1 MCFRPTILRHHGS
14 LSACFSGSSSPLTS
28 ALCPPHLFLHLLLLL
43 TTFPHR
49 LHICDPGLPLS
60 PSYIMAG
67 EKGPTKRTTMDIKRL
82 ASLIQRGT
90 GRLLVID
97 SRTFSEYNASHVQ
110 GAVNV
115 CCSKLVKRR
124 LQQDKVSVTELLQP
138 NGKLKVEVGRKQEVV
153 VYDQSSK
160 EAGHLS
166 KDGFVHILMGKL
178 EGTFHK
184 VSLLTGGFA
193 AFSSCFPGL
202 CEGKPATALP
212 MSLSQPCLPVANV
225 GPTRILPHLY
235 LGSQKDVLNK
245 DLMAQNG
252 ITYVLNASN
261 TCPKPDFISE
271 SHFMRIPVNDN
282 YCEKLLPWLD
292 KTNEFID
299 KAKVSNCRVIVHCLA
314 GISRSATIAI
324 AYIMKTMG
332 LSSDDAYRFV
342 KDRRPS
348 ISPNF
353 NFLGQLLEFEKG
365 LRLLQAFT
373 STSDDKISENNTK
386 QSSEVNT
393 GFEMNGHRTCD
404 SSMTEPQ
411 IPPEPKLPSPTSL
424 QKGFNGLHLSAE
436 RIMDTNRLKRSFSL
450 DIKSVYSPSS
460 PHCPSLAPTH
470 SEDVP
475 KLCKLDSPG
484 TVTSNGV
491 CSRSPVLDSPS
502 SSDSP
507 FPSPGSVGSIGAL
520 GLGGTEGTHLPGS
533 FSSRPRR
540 KPKHSS
546 SSSPVHTLSHQP
558 PKSLSLSLDH
568 KSPSLDEN
576 PKTTMLLSLPSLPT
590 MGSGAMWTK
599 HRETVQATTPVTPT
613 TEAPWHFGVEEGGNG
628 EMELGGGVEGR
639 GEKSSVRFGSSSAY
653 VAFGCSEGVRLR
665 DKPQRE
671 KPSSSQT
678 QRDHRDSALSST
690 VTMSNSSNNSGTVAE
705 MQFKRRSCQMEFE
718 EGISETRSREE
729 LGKIGKQSSFSGSME
744 IIEVS

>member
-1 MCFRPTILRHHGS
+1 
-14 LSACFSGSSSPLTS
+14 
-28 ALCPPHLFLHLLLLL
+28 
-43 TTFPHR
+43 
-49 LHICDPGLPLS
+49 
-60 PSYIMAG
+60 MAG
-67 EKGPTKRTTMDIKRL
+67 EKGPTKRSAMDIKRL

-138 NGKLKVEVGRKQEVV
+138 NGKVKVELGRKQEVV

-365 LRLLQAFT
+365 LRLLQALT
-373 STSDDKISENNTK
+373 STSDDKISENTK
-386 QSSEVNT
+386 QSSEMNGVKT
-393 GFEMNGHRTCD
+393 GFEMNGHLSNYD
-404 SSMTEPQ
+404 SSGGEPH

-424 QKGFNGLHLSAE
+424 QQGFNGLHLSAE

-450 DIKSVYSPSS
+450 DIKSVYSPNS
-460 PHCPSLAPTH
+460 PSLAPTH

-484 TVTSNGV
+484 TGTSNGV
-491 CSRSPVLDSPS
+491 CSQSPVLDSPS

-507 FPSPGSVGSIGAL
+507 FPSPGSGGSIGGL
-520 GLGGTEGTHLPGS
+520 GLGGTEGVHRSGS
-533 FSSRPRR
+533 SSSRPRR
-540 KPKHSS
+540 KPKHCS
-546 SSSPVHTLSHQP
+546 SSSPIHSQPHQP
-558 PKSLSLSLDH
+558 PQSLSLSLD

-576 PKTTMLLSLPSLPT
+576 LKGSLLLSLPSLPN

-599 HRETVQATTPVTPT
+599 HRDTVQATTPVTPVTPT
-613 TEAPWHFGVEEGGNG
+613 TDAPWHFGAEEGGKV
-628 EMELGGGVEGR
+628 EMELGGGGVGG
-639 GEKSSVRFGSSSAY
+639 GEESTVRFGSSSAY

-665 DKPQRE
+665 DKSQRE
-671 KPSSSQT
+671 KPSAPQT
-678 QRDHRDSALSST
+678 QRDHRDSMSSSSA
-690 VTMSNSSNNSGTVAE
+690 VTMSNSANNSGPASE
-705 MQFKRRSCQMEFE
+705 KQFKRRSCQMEFE

>member
-1 MCFRPTILRHHGS
+1 
-14 LSACFSGSSSPLTS
+14 
-28 ALCPPHLFLHLLLLL
+28 
-43 TTFPHR
+43 
-49 LHICDPGLPLS
+49 
-60 PSYIMAG
+60 MAG
-67 EKGPTKRTTMDIKRL
+67 EKGPTKRSAMDIKRL

-138 NGKLKVEVGRKQEVV
+138 NGKVELGRKQEVV
-153 VYDQSSK
+153 VYDHSSK

-212 MSLSQPCLPVANV
+212 MSLSQPCMPVANV

-271 SHFMRIPVNDN
+271 SNFMRIPVNDN

-365 LRLLQAFT
+365 LRLLQALS
-373 STSDDKISENNTK
+373 STSDDKISENNAK
-386 QSSEVNT
+386 QCSEVNG
-393 GFEMNGHRTCD
+393 GFEMNGHHSNYD
-404 SSMTEPQ
+404 SSVADLHL
-411 IPPEPKLPSPTSL
+411 PPEPKLPSPTSL
-424 QKGFNGLHLSAE
+424 QQGFHGLHLSAE

-450 DIKSVYSPSS
+450 DIKSVYSPNS
-460 PHCPSLAPTH
+460 PPCPSLAPTH

-484 TVTSNGV
+484 TGTSNGV
-491 CSRSPVLDSPS
+491 CSQSPVLDSPS
-502 SSDSP
+502 SADSP
-507 FPSPGSVGSIGAL
+507 FPSPGSGGSIGGL
-520 GLGGTEGTHLPGS
+520 GLRGSEGVHRSGS
-533 FSSRPRR
+533 SSSRPRR
-540 KPKHSS
+540 KPKHCSG
-546 SSSPVHTLSHQP
+546 SSPVHSQPHQP
-558 PKSLSLSLDH
+558 PQSLSLPLDH
-568 KSPSLDEN
+568 KSPSMDEN
-576 PKTTMLLSLPSLPT
+576 LKGSLLLSLPSQPT
-590 MGSGAMWTK
+590 VGSGAMWTK
-599 HRETVQATTPVTPT
+599 HRDTVQATTPVTPVT
-613 TEAPWHFGVEEGGNG
+613 PTKDAPWHFGAVEGGEG
-628 EMELGGGVEGR
+628 EMELGGGGDGG
-639 GEKSSVRFGSSSAY
+639 GEESSVRFGSSSAY

-665 DKPQRE
+665 DKSQRE
-671 KPSSSQT
+671 KSSAPQT
-678 QRDHRDSALSST
+678 QKDHRDTTSA
-690 VTMSNSSNNSGTVAE
+690 NNSGPASE
-705 MQFKRRSCQMEFE
+705 KQFKRRSCQMEFE

>member
-1 MCFRPTILRHHGS
+1 
-14 LSACFSGSSSPLTS
+14 
-28 ALCPPHLFLHLLLLL
+28 
-43 TTFPHR
+43 
-49 LHICDPGLPLS
+49 
-60 PSYIMAG
+60 MAG
-67 EKGPTKRTTMDIKRL
+67 EKDLNKRSVMDIKRL
-82 ASLIQRGT
+82 AGLIQRGA

-97 SRTFSEYNASHVQ
+97 SRTFSEYNAWHVQ

-138 NGKLKVEVGRKQEVV
+138 SARLKVELGRKQEVV

-166 KDGFVHILMGKL
+166 KDGFVQILLGKL
-178 EGTFHK
+178 EGTFHR

-202 CEGKPATALP
+202 CEGKPAGP
-212 MSLSQPCLPVANV
+212 PPVSLSQPCMPIPNV
-225 GPTRILPHLY
+225 GPTCILPHLY

-261 TCPKPDFISE
+261 TCPKPDFITE

-292 KTNEFID
+292 KTNQFID
-299 KAKVSNCRVIVHCLA
+299 KARVSNCRVIVHCLA

-365 LRLLQAFT
+365 LRLLQALTT
-373 STSDDKISENNTK
+373 SSDDKISEVK
-386 QSSEVNT
+386 GQQQSSEVNRVNCGPET
-393 GFEMNGHRTCD
+393 NGHYE
-404 SSMTEPQ
+404 SSAEPQ
-411 IPPEPKLPSPTSL
+411 TTPEPKTPSPTSL
-424 QKGFNGLHLSAE
+424 QQGFNGLHLSAE
-436 RIMDTNRLKRSFSL
+436 RILDTNRLKRSFSL

-460 PHCPSLAPTH
+460 PHMVPTH

-484 TVTSNGV
+484 AATSNGV
-491 CSRSPVLDSPS
+491 CPQFSPLPDSPGS
-502 SSDSP
+502 AESP
-507 FPSPGSVGSIGAL
+507 LPSPGCGGSIG
-520 GLGGTEGTHLPGS
+520 GLGVGGGEGASSRGS
-533 FSSRPRR
+533 SSRPRR
-540 KPKHSS
+540 KAKHGAGAGSS
-546 SSSPVHTLSHQP
+546 AGSSPVHTHPQ
-558 PKSLSLSLDH
+558 SLSLTLGRSLPVH
-568 KSPSLDEN
+568 KSPSLDDSA
-576 PKTTMLLSLPSLPT
+576 KGSLLLSLPSL
-590 MGSGAMWTK
+590 GSGAMWTK
-599 HRETVQATTPVTPT
+599 HRDTVQATTPVTPT
-613 TEAPWHFGVEEGGNG
+613 ADAPWHFGAVEGGEG
-628 EMELGGGVEGR
+628 GMEVGGGGGEG
-639 GEKSSVRFGSSSAY
+639 GEVGGGDSSVRFGSSSAY
-653 VAFGCSEGVRLR
+653 LAFGCSEGVRLR
-665 DKPQRE
+665 DKGPRAHRDATTTATAPCAPCG
-671 KPSSSQT
+671 PSS
-678 QRDHRDSALSST
+678 
-690 VTMSNSSNNSGTVAE
+690 E
-705 MQFKRRSCQMEFE
+705 KQFKRRSCQMEFE
-718 EGISETRSREE
+718 EGVSETGSREE
-729 LGKIGKQSSFSGSME
+729 LGKIGKQSSFSGSLE

>member
-1 MCFRPTILRHHGS
+1 
-14 LSACFSGSSSPLTS
+14 
-28 ALCPPHLFLHLLLLL
+28 
-43 TTFPHR
+43 
-49 LHICDPGLPLS
+49 
-60 PSYIMAG
+60 MAG
-67 EKGPTKRTTMDIKRL
+67 EKGPNKRSAMDIKRL

-124 LQQDKVSVTELLQP
+124 LQQDKVSVTELLQL
-138 NGKLKVEVGRKQEVV
+138 NGKVELGRKQEVV

-178 EGTFHK
+178 EGTFYK

-365 LRLLQAFT
+365 LRLLQAL
-373 STSDDKISENNTK
+373 TSDDKISENNTK
-386 QSSEVNT
+386 QSSEVNGVTT
-393 GFEMNGHRTCD
+393 GFEMNGHHSNFD
-404 SSMTEPQ
+404 SSVADPH
-411 IPPEPKLPSPTSL
+411 IAPEPKLPSPTSL
-424 QKGFNGLHLSAE
+424 QQGFNGLHLSAE

-450 DIKSVYSPSS
+450 DIKSVYSPNS
-460 PHCPSLAPTH
+460 PLCLGLAPTH

-484 TVTSNGV
+484 TGTSNGV
-491 CSRSPVLDSPS
+491 CSPVLDSPS

-507 FPSPGSVGSIGAL
+507 FPSPGSGGSIGGL
-520 GLGGTEGTHLPGS
+520 GLGGSEGVHRPGS
-533 FSSRPRR
+533 SSSRPRR
-540 KPKHSS
+540 KTKHSCG
-546 SSSPVHTLSHQP
+546 SSPVHSQPQQP
-558 PKSLSLSLDH
+558 PQSLSLSLDH

-576 PKTTMLLSLPSLPT
+576 LKGSLLLSLPSLPT
-590 MGSGAMWTK
+590 VGSGAMWTK
-599 HRETVQATTPVTPT
+599 HRDTVQATTPVTPVTPT
-613 TEAPWHFGVEEGGNG
+613 TDVPWHFGAEEGGKG
-628 EMELGGGVEGR
+628 EMELGGGGDGR
-639 GEKSSVRFGSSSAY
+639 GEESSVRFGSSSAY

-665 DKPQRE
+665 DKSQRE
-671 KPSSSQT
+671 KPSAPQT
-678 QRDHRDSALSST
+678 QRDHRDSTSSST
-690 VTMSNSSNNSGTVAE
+690 VTMSAGSTNSGPASE
-705 MQFKRRSCQMEFE
+705 KQFKRRSCQMEFE
-718 EGISETRSREE
+718 EGIAETRSREE

>member
-1 MCFRPTILRHHGS
+1 
-14 LSACFSGSSSPLTS
+14 
-28 ALCPPHLFLHLLLLL
+28 
-43 TTFPHR
+43 
-49 LHICDPGLPLS
+49 
-60 PSYIMAG
+60 MAG
-67 EKGPTKRTTMDIKRL
+67 EKGLHKRSTMDIKRL

-110 GAVNV
+110 GAINV

-138 NGKLKVEVGRKQEVV
+138 NGKVKVELGRKQEVV
-153 VYDQSSK
+153 VYDQCSK

-212 MSLSQPCLPVANV
+212 MSLSQPCLPVANI

-282 YCEKLLPWLD
+282 YCEKLLPWLE

-353 NFLGQLLEFEKG
+353 NFLGQLLEFEKD
-365 LRLLQAFT
+365 LRLLQALG
-373 STSDDKISENNTK
+373 SDDKLSDGNAK
-386 QSSEVNT
+386 QNSEVH
-393 GFEMNGHRTCD
+393 GVPSVLEMNSHHSNGD
-404 SSMTEPQ
+404 SSMVLPHL
-411 IPPEPKLPSPTSL
+411 PLEPKIPSPTSL
-424 QKGFNGLHLSAE
+424 QQGFNGLHLSAE

-460 PHCPSLAPTH
+460 PHCPNMAPTH

-484 TVTSNGV
+484 TGSSNGV
-491 CSRSPVLDSPS
+491 CSQSPISPCS
-502 SSDSP
+502 PDSP
-507 FPSPGSVGSIGAL
+507 FPSPGCGGSIG
-520 GLGGTEGTHLPGS
+520 GLCGSEGGHRS
-533 FSSRPRR
+533 ASSSSRPRR
-540 KPKHSS
+540 KAKHGSV
-546 SSSPVHTLSHQP
+546 SSPVHSHHHPHP
-558 PKSLSLSLDH
+558 PQTLSLSLDT
-568 KSPSLDEN
+568 KSPCLEENLKGSL
-576 PKTTMLLSLPSLPT
+576 LLSLPSLPT
-590 MGSGAMWTK
+590 VGSGAMWTK
-599 HRETVQATTPVTPT
+599 HRDTVQATTPVTPVTPT
-613 TEAPWHFGVEEGGNG
+613 TDAPWHFGAEEGGQG
-628 EMELGGGVEGR
+628 EMELGGA
-639 GEKSSVRFGSSSAY
+639 GEDGAADSAVRFGSSSAY

-665 DKPQRE
+665 DKPPKDKPE
-671 KPSSSQT
+671 KSNT
-678 QRDHRDSALSST
+678 NTST
-690 VTMSNSSNNSGTVAE
+690 SEKQYN
-705 MQFKRRSCQMEFE
+705 RRSCQMEFE
-718 EGISETRSREE
+718 ESISETRSREE
-729 LGKIGKQSSFSGSME
+729 LGKIGKQSSFSGSLE

>member
-1 MCFRPTILRHHGS
+1 MPLDVVIAPAEDCFWPDLQETDMRLKIRVRRMKEGRELR
-14 LSACFSGSSSPLTS
+14 
-28 ALCPPHLFLHLLLLL
+28 
-43 TTFPHR
+43 
-49 LHICDPGLPLS
+49 
-60 PSYIMAG
+60 
-67 EKGPTKRTTMDIKRL
+67 
-82 ASLIQRGT
+82 
-90 GRLLVID
+90 
-97 SRTFSEYNASHVQ
+97 
-110 GAVNV
+110 
-115 CCSKLVKRR
+115 
-124 LQQDKVSVTELLQP
+124 
-138 NGKLKVEVGRKQEVV
+138 
-153 VYDQSSK
+153 
-160 EAGHLS
+160 
-166 KDGFVHILMGKL
+166 
-178 EGTFHK
+178 
-184 VSLLTGGFA
+184 GGFA

-365 LRLLQAFT
+365 LRLLQAL
-373 STSDDKISENNTK
+373 TSDEKISENNTK
-386 QSSEVNT
+386 QSSEVNGLST
-393 GFEMNGHRTCD
+393 GFEMNGHHSSYD
-404 SSMTEPQ
+404 SSVAEPQ

-424 QKGFNGLHLSAE
+424 QQGFNGLHLSAE

-450 DIKSVYSPSS
+450 DIKSVYSPNS

-484 TVTSNGV
+484 TGTSNGV
-491 CSRSPVLDSPS
+491 CSQSPVLDSPS
-502 SSDSP
+502 SSESP
-507 FPSPGSVGSIGAL
+507 FPSPGSGGSIGGL
-520 GLGGTEGTHLPGS
+520 GLGGIEGVHRSG
-533 FSSRPRR
+533 
-540 KPKHSS
+540 SS
-546 SSSPVHTLSHQP
+546 SSRHRRKTKHGNSPVHCQPNQP
-558 PKSLSLSLDH
+558 PQSLSLSLDH

-576 PKTTMLLSLPSLPT
+576 LKGSLLLSLPSLPT
-590 MGSGAMWTK
+590 VGSGAMWTK
-599 HRETVQATTPVTPT
+599 HRDTVQATTPVTPVTPT
-613 TEAPWHFGVEEGGNG
+613 TDAPWHFGAEEGSEGG
-628 EMELGGGVEGR
+628 MELGGGGGGGDE
-639 GEKSSVRFGSSSAY
+639 SSVRFGSSSAD

-665 DKPQRE
+665 DKSQSKKASP
-671 KPSSSQT
+671 PQT
-678 QRDHRDSALSST
+678 QRDHRDPMSSST
-690 VTMSNSSNNSGTVAE
+690 LTTSTSANNSGPVSE
-705 MQFKRRSCQMEFE
+705 KQFKRRSCQMEFE

>member
-1 MCFRPTILRHHGS
+1 
-14 LSACFSGSSSPLTS
+14 
-28 ALCPPHLFLHLLLLL
+28 
-43 TTFPHR
+43 
-49 LHICDPGLPLS
+49 
-60 PSYIMAG
+60 MAG
-67 EKGPTKRTTMDIKRL
+67 EKGPTKRSAMDIKRL

-138 NGKLKVEVGRKQEVV
+138 NGKVKVELGRKQEVV

-160 EAGHLS
+160 EAAHLS

-178 EGTFHK
+178 EATFHK

-342 KDRRPS
+342 KDRRSS

-365 LRLLQAFT
+365 LRLLQALT
-373 STSDDKISENNTK
+373 STSDDKVPEK
-386 QSSEVNT
+386 QRKAKLRGGDERS
-393 GFEMNGHRTCD
+393 
-404 SSMTEPQ
+404 PQ
-411 IPPEPKLPSPTSL
+411 QLRLICGRCQHPPEPKLPSPTSL
-424 QKGFNGLHLSAE
+424 QQGFNGLNLS
-436 RIMDTNRLKRSFSL
+436 
-450 DIKSVYSPSS
+450 SVYSPNS
-460 PHCPSLAPTH
+460 PSPCPSQAPTH

-475 KLCKLDSPG
+475 KLCKLDSPRNR
-484 TVTSNGV
+484 TFNAV
-491 CSRSPVLDSPS
+491 CSQSPVLDSPS
-502 SSDSP
+502 S
-507 FPSPGSVGSIGAL
+507 L
-520 GLGGTEGTHLPGS
+520 THRS
-533 FSSRPRR
+533 PRR
-540 KPKHSS
+540 AAGAASEVWGSEEVKESPHWFLPHRDPGGKPKHCSG
-546 SSSPVHTLSHQP
+546 SSPSTSQP
-558 PKSLSLSLDH
+558 PQSLSLSLDR
-568 KSPSLDEN
+568 KSPSPDEKLRAPFSFHYPPCPPQGLAPCGPN
-576 PKTTMLLSLPSLPT
+576 TETLSRPQLPSLPPQMPPGT
-590 MGSGAMWTK
+590 LGQWRWARERWT
-599 HRETVQATTPVTPT
+599 
-613 TEAPWHFGVEEGGNG
+613 
-628 EMELGGGVEGR
+628 LGGGEESV
-639 GEKSSVRFGSSSAY
+639 GEVREQLGDL
-653 VAFGCSEGVRLR
+653 AFGGAAKV
-665 DKPQRE
+665 
-671 KPSSSQT
+671 
-678 QRDHRDSALSST
+678 A
-690 VTMSNSSNNSGTVAE
+690 VT
-705 MQFKRRSCQMEFE
+705 R
-718 EGISETRSREE
+718 
-729 LGKIGKQSSFSGSME
+729 
-744 IIEVS
+744 

>member
-1 MCFRPTILRHHGS
+1 MPLDVVIAPAEDCFWPDLQDTDMRLKIRVRRMKEGRELR
-14 LSACFSGSSSPLTS
+14 
-28 ALCPPHLFLHLLLLL
+28 
-43 TTFPHR
+43 
-49 LHICDPGLPLS
+49 
-60 PSYIMAG
+60 
-67 EKGPTKRTTMDIKRL
+67 
-82 ASLIQRGT
+82 
-90 GRLLVID
+90 
-97 SRTFSEYNASHVQ
+97 
-110 GAVNV
+110 
-115 CCSKLVKRR
+115 
-124 LQQDKVSVTELLQP
+124 
-138 NGKLKVEVGRKQEVV
+138 
-153 VYDQSSK
+153 
-160 EAGHLS
+160 
-166 KDGFVHILMGKL
+166 
-178 EGTFHK
+178 
-184 VSLLTGGFA
+184 GGFA

-245 DLMAQNG
+245 DLMVQNG

-365 LRLLQAFT
+365 LRLLKALA
-373 STSDDKISENNTK
+373 SDDKISDNNSK
-386 QSSEVNT
+386 QSSEVNGVTT
-393 GFEMNGHRTCD
+393 GCEMNGHHSNCD
-404 SSMTEPQ
+404 SSVAELHM
-411 IPPEPKLPSPTSL
+411 PPEPKLPSPTSL
-424 QKGFNGLHLSAE
+424 QQGFNGLHLSAE

-450 DIKSVYSPSS
+450 DIKSVYSPNSS
-460 PHCPSLAPTH
+460 HCPSLAPTH

-484 TVTSNGV
+484 TGTSNGV
-491 CSRSPVLDSPS
+491 YSQSPVLDSPS

-507 FPSPGSVGSIGAL
+507 FPSPGSGGSIG
-520 GLGGTEGTHLPGS
+520 GLVLCGSEGAHRSGTS
-533 FSSRPRR
+533 SSRSRR
-540 KPKHSS
+540 KHKHSCN
-546 SSSPVHTLSHQP
+546 SSPVHSQPNQP
-558 PKSLSLSLDH
+558 PQSLSLLLDH
-568 KSPSLDEN
+568 KSPSLVDN
-576 PKTTMLLSLPSLPT
+576 LKGSLLLPLPSLPT
-590 MGSGAMWTK
+590 VGSGAMWTK
-599 HRETVQATTPVTPT
+599 HRDTVQATTPVTPVTPT
-613 TEAPWHFGVEEGGNG
+613 TDAPWHFGAEEGGEG
-628 EMELGGGVEGR
+628 EMELGGGDGR
-639 GEKSSVRFGSSSAY
+639 GEESSVRFGSSSAY
-653 VAFGCSEGVRLR
+653 VAFGCSESVRLR
-665 DKPQRE
+665 DKSQRE
-671 KPSSSQT
+671 KPSAPQT
-678 QRDHRDSALSST
+678 QRDHRDSTSSSAAA
-690 VTMSNSSNNSGTVAE
+690 MSSGSNNSTPASE
-705 MQFKRRSCQMEFE
+705 KQFKRRSCQMEFE
-718 EGISETRSREE
+718 ESISESRSREE

>member
-1 MCFRPTILRHHGS
+1 MPLDVVIAPAEDCFWPDLQDTDMRLKIRVRRMKEGRELR
-14 LSACFSGSSSPLTS
+14 
-28 ALCPPHLFLHLLLLL
+28 
-43 TTFPHR
+43 
-49 LHICDPGLPLS
+49 
-60 PSYIMAG
+60 
-67 EKGPTKRTTMDIKRL
+67 
-82 ASLIQRGT
+82 
-90 GRLLVID
+90 
-97 SRTFSEYNASHVQ
+97 
-110 GAVNV
+110 
-115 CCSKLVKRR
+115 
-124 LQQDKVSVTELLQP
+124 
-138 NGKLKVEVGRKQEVV
+138 
-153 VYDQSSK
+153 
-160 EAGHLS
+160 
-166 KDGFVHILMGKL
+166 
-178 EGTFHK
+178 
-184 VSLLTGGFA
+184 GGFA

-225 GPTRILPHLY
+225 GPTCILPHLY

-271 SHFMRIPVNDN
+271 SNFMRIPVNDN

-365 LRLLQAFT
+365 LRILQALS
-373 STSDDKISENNTK
+373 STTDDKISENNAK
-386 QSSEVNT
+386 QSSEVNG
-393 GFEMNGHRTCD
+393 GFEMNGHHSNFD
-404 SSMTEPQ
+404 SSVAD
-411 IPPEPKLPSPTSL
+411 PPEPKLPSPTSL
-424 QKGFNGLHLSAE
+424 QQGFHGLHLSAE

-450 DIKSVYSPSS
+450 DIKSVYSPNS
-460 PHCPSLAPTH
+460 PPCPSLAPTH

-484 TVTSNGV
+484 TGNSNGV
-491 CSRSPVLDSPS
+491 CSQSPVLDSPNS
-502 SSDSP
+502 AGSP
-507 FPSPGSVGSIGAL
+507 FPSPGSGGSIG
-520 GLGGTEGTHLPGS
+520 GLGFRGTEGVHRS
-533 FSSRPRR
+533 ASSSSRPRR
-540 KPKHSS
+540 KHKHCSG
-546 SSSPVHTLSHQP
+546 SSPVRSQPHQP
-558 PKSLSLSLDH
+558 PQSLSLTLDH
-568 KSPSLDEN
+568 KSPDEN
-576 PKTTMLLSLPSLPT
+576 TKGSLLLSLPSVPT
-590 MGSGAMWTK
+590 VGSGAMWTK
-599 HRETVQATTPVTPT
+599 HRDTVQATTPVTPVT
-613 TEAPWHFGVEEGGNG
+613 PTKDAPWHFGAVEGGEG
-628 EMELGGGVEGR
+628 EMELGGGGGGVGGGGDGR
-639 GEKSSVRFGSSSAY
+639 GEESSVRFGSSSAY

-665 DKPQRE
+665 EKSQRE
-671 KPSSSQT
+671 KSPQTLKDSSS
-678 QRDHRDSALSST
+678 SVSL
-690 VTMSNSSNNSGTVAE
+690 SNSGPASE
-705 MQFKRRSCQMEFE
+705 KQFKRRSCQMEFE

>member
-1 MCFRPTILRHHGS
+1 
-14 LSACFSGSSSPLTS
+14 
-28 ALCPPHLFLHLLLLL
+28 
-43 TTFPHR
+43 
-49 LHICDPGLPLS
+49 
-60 PSYIMAG
+60 MAG
-67 EKGPTKRTTMDIKRL
+67 EKGPTKRSAMDIKRL

-138 NGKLKVEVGRKQEVV
+138 NSKVELGRKQEVV

-178 EGTFHK
+178 ESTFHK

-202 CEGKPATALP
+202 CEGKPATSLP
-212 MSLSQPCLPVANV
+212 MSLSQPCLTVSNV

-271 SHFMRIPVNDN
+271 SQFMRIPVNDN
-282 YCEKLLPWLD
+282 YCEKLLPWLE

-365 LRLLQAFT
+365 LRLLQALT
-373 STSDDKISENNTK
+373 STSDDEISENSTK
-386 QSSEVNT
+386 PSSEVNG
-393 GFEMNGHRTCD
+393 GFEMNGHHSNYD
-404 SSMTEPQ
+404 SSVADAH

-424 QKGFNGLHLSAE
+424 QQGFNGLNLSAE

-450 DIKSVYSPSS
+450 DIKSVYSPNS
-460 PHCPSLAPTH
+460 PSPCPSQGPTH

-484 TVTSNGV
+484 TGTSNGV
-491 CSRSPVLDSPS
+491 CSQSPVLDSPS
-502 SSDSP
+502 SGDSP
-507 FPSPGSVGSIGAL
+507 FPSPGCGGSIGGL
-520 GLGGTEGTHLPGS
+520 GLRGSEGVHRTGS
-533 FSSRPRR
+533 SSSRPRR
-540 KPKHSS
+540 KHKHCSA
-546 SSSPVHTLSHQP
+546 SSPVHSQQHQP
-558 PKSLSLSLDH
+558 PQSLSLSLDR
-568 KSPSLDEN
+568 KSPGLDEN
-576 PKTTMLLSLPSLPT
+576 LKGSLLLSLPSLPS
-590 MGSGAMWTK
+590 MESGAMWTK
-599 HRETVQATTPVTPT
+599 HRDTVQATTPVTPVT
-613 TEAPWHFGVEEGGNG
+613 PPTDAPWHFGAVEGGEG
-628 EMELGGGVEGR
+628 GMELGGR
-639 GEKSSVRFGSSSAY
+639 GDGGGEETSVRFGSSSAY
-653 VAFGCSEGVRLR
+653 VAFGCSEAVRLR
-665 DKPQRE
+665 DKSQRE
-671 KPSSSQT
+671 KSSAPLT
-678 QRDHRDSALSST
+678 QRDHRDSMSATVALSNSA
-690 VTMSNSSNNSGTVAE
+690 NSSGPASE
-705 MQFKRRSCQMEFE
+705 KQFKRRSCQMEFE

>member
-1 MCFRPTILRHHGS
+1 
-14 LSACFSGSSSPLTS
+14 
-28 ALCPPHLFLHLLLLL
+28 
-43 TTFPHR
+43 
-49 LHICDPGLPLS
+49 
-60 PSYIMAG
+60 MAG
-67 EKGPTKRTTMDIKRL
+67 EKGPNKRSAMDIKRL

-138 NGKLKVEVGRKQEVV
+138 NGKVKVELGRKQEVV

-225 GPTRILPHLY
+225 G
-235 LGSQKDVLNK
+235 KDVLNK

-252 ITYVLNASN
+252 ITY
-261 TCPKPDFISE
+261 PDFISE

-365 LRLLQAFT
+365 LRLLQAL
-373 STSDDKISENNTK
+373 TSDDKNSDNTK
-386 QSSEVNT
+386 QSSEVNGVST
-393 GFEMNGHRTCD
+393 GFEMNGHHSNYD
-404 SSMTEPQ
+404 SSVAEPH
-411 IPPEPKLPSPTSL
+411 IPPEPKLLSPTSL
-424 QKGFNGLHLSAE
+424 QQGFNGLHLSAE

-450 DIKSVYSPSS
+450 DIKSVYSPNS

-484 TVTSNGV
+484 TGTSNGV
-491 CSRSPVLDSPS
+491 CSPVLDSPS

-507 FPSPGSVGSIGAL
+507 FPSPGSGGSIGGL
-520 GLGGTEGTHLPGS
+520 GLGGSEGVHRSG
-533 FSSRPRR
+533 SSRPRR
-540 KPKHSS
+540 KTKHSCG
-546 SSSPVHTLSHQP
+546 SSPVHSQPNQP
-558 PKSLSLSLDH
+558 PQSLNLLLDR

-576 PKTTMLLSLPSLPT
+576 LKGSLLLSLPSVPT
-590 MGSGAMWTK
+590 VGSGAMWTK
-599 HRETVQATTPVTPT
+599 HRDTVQATTPVTPVTPT
-613 TEAPWHFGVEEGGNG
+613 TDAPWHFGAEEGGEG
-628 EMELGGGVEGR
+628 EMELGGGSGG
-639 GEKSSVRFGSSSAY
+639 GEESSVRFGSSSAY

-665 DKPQRE
+665 DKSQRE
-671 KPSSSQT
+671 KPSAPQT
-678 QRDHRDSALSST
+678 QRDHRDSTSSSA
-690 VTMSNSSNNSGTVAE
+690 VMSSSSNNSGPASE
-705 MQFKRRSCQMEFE
+705 KQFKRRSCQMEFE

>member
-1 MCFRPTILRHHGS
+1 
-14 LSACFSGSSSPLTS
+14 
-28 ALCPPHLFLHLLLLL
+28 
-43 TTFPHR
+43 
-49 LHICDPGLPLS
+49 
-60 PSYIMAG
+60 MAG
-67 EKGPTKRTTMDIKRL
+67 EKGPSKRSAMDIKRL

-138 NGKLKVEVGRKQEVV
+138 NGKVKVELGRKQEVV

-202 CEGKPATALP
+202 CEGKPANALP

-245 DLMAQNG
+245 DLMVQNG

-261 TCPKPDFISE
+261 TCPKPDFINE
-271 SHFMRIPVNDN
+271 SNFMRIPVNDN
-282 YCEKLLPWLD
+282 YCEKVLPWLD

-365 LRLLQAFT
+365 LQLLKAL
-373 STSDDKISENNTK
+373 TSDDKNSENNTK
-386 QSSEVNT
+386 QSSEVNGITT
-393 GFEMNGHRTCD
+393 GFEMNGHHTNCD
-404 SSMTEPQ
+404 SSVADSH

-424 QKGFNGLHLSAE
+424 QQGFNGMHLSAE

-450 DIKSVYSPSS
+450 DIKSVYSPNS

-484 TVTSNGV
+484 TGSSNGV
-491 CSRSPVLDSPS
+491 CSQSPVLDSPS
-502 SSDSP
+502 YSDSP
-507 FPSPGSVGSIGAL
+507 FPSPGSGGSIGGL
-520 GLGGTEGTHLPGS
+520 GLCGGEGIHRSST
-533 FSSRPRR
+533 SSRSRR
-540 KPKHSS
+540 KTKHSS
-546 SSSPVHTLSHQP
+546 SSSPIHSQPIQP
-558 PKSLSLSLDH
+558 PQSLSLLLDH

-576 PKTTMLLSLPSLPT
+576 LKGSLLLSLPSLPIV
-590 MGSGAMWTK
+590 GSGAMWTK
-599 HRETVQATTPVTPT
+599 HRDTVQATTPVTPVT
-613 TEAPWHFGVEEGGNG
+613 PTSDAPWHFGAEECVQR
-628 EMELGGGVEGR
+628 EMELGGGDGR
-639 GEKSSVRFGSSSAY
+639 GEESSVRFGSSSAY

-665 DKPQRE
+665 DKSQRE
-671 KPSSSQT
+671 KLSGPQT
-678 QRDHRDSALSST
+678 QRDHRDSMSSSA
-690 VTMSNSSNNSGTVAE
+690 VPMSTSSSSVPVSDK
-705 MQFKRRSCQMEFE
+705 QFKRRSCQMEFE

>member
-1 MCFRPTILRHHGS
+1 
-14 LSACFSGSSSPLTS
+14 
-28 ALCPPHLFLHLLLLL
+28 
-43 TTFPHR
+43 
-49 LHICDPGLPLS
+49 
-60 PSYIMAG
+60 MAG
-67 EKGPTKRTTMDIKRL
+67 EKGPTKRSTMDIKRL

-110 GAVNV
+110 GAINV

-138 NGKLKVEVGRKQEVV
+138 NGKIKVELGRKQEVV
-153 VYDQSSK
+153 LYDQSSK
-160 EAGHLS
+160 EAAHLS
-166 KDGFVHILMGKL
+166 KDGFVHILFGKL

-292 KTNEFID
+292 KTNDFID

-365 LRLLQAFT
+365 LRLLQALT
-373 STSDDKISENNTK
+373 SSADDKIMEGHSKQNSELNGVDTC
-386 QSSEVNT
+386 
-393 GFEMNGHRTCD
+393 FEMNGHHSNYD
-404 SSMTEPQ
+404 SSAVE
-411 IPPEPKLPSPTSL
+411 PPEPKVPSPISL
-424 QKGFNGLHLSAE
+424 QQGFNGLHLSAE

-450 DIKSVYSPSS
+450 DIKSVYSPNS
-460 PHCPSLAPTH
+460 PHSATVAPTH

-475 KLCKLDSPG
+475 KLCKLDSPETG
-484 TVTSNGV
+484 TSNGV
-491 CSRSPVLDSPS
+491 CSQSPILDSPC

-507 FPSPGSVGSIGAL
+507 FPSPGSAGSVG
-520 GLGGTEGTHLPGS
+520 GLGHGGSEGVHRPGS
-533 FSSRPRR
+533 SVSRPRR
-540 KPKHSS
+540 KAKHNSG
-546 SSSPVHTLSHQP
+546 SSPIHFQQLP
-558 PKSLSLSLDH
+558 PQSLNLSLD
-568 KSPSLDEN
+568 KDEN
-576 PKTTMLLSLPSLPT
+576 LKGSLLLALPSLPS
-590 MGSGAMWTK
+590 MGCGAMWTK
-599 HRETVQATTPVTPT
+599 HRDSVQATTPVTPVTPT
-613 TEAPWHFGVEEGGNG
+613 TDAPWPFGAEVGG
-628 EMELGGGVEGR
+628 EMELGGGGDGKGTE
-639 GEKSSVRFGSSSAY
+639 SSVRFGSSSAY
-653 VAFGCSEGVRLR
+653 VAFGCSESVRLR
-665 DKPQRE
+665 DKPPKEKPRE
-671 KPSSSQT
+671 KRDERANSSS
-678 QRDHRDSALSST
+678 SAS
-690 VTMSNSSNNSGTVAE
+690 E
-705 MQFKRRSCQMEFE
+705 KQFKRRSCQMEFE

-729 LGKIGKQSSFSGSME
+729 LGKIGKQSSFSGSLE

>member
-1 MCFRPTILRHHGS
+1 MPLDVVIAPAEDCFWPDLQDTDMRLKIRVRRMKEGRELR
-14 LSACFSGSSSPLTS
+14 
-28 ALCPPHLFLHLLLLL
+28 
-43 TTFPHR
+43 
-49 LHICDPGLPLS
+49 
-60 PSYIMAG
+60 
-67 EKGPTKRTTMDIKRL
+67 
-82 ASLIQRGT
+82 
-90 GRLLVID
+90 
-97 SRTFSEYNASHVQ
+97 
-110 GAVNV
+110 
-115 CCSKLVKRR
+115 
-124 LQQDKVSVTELLQP
+124 
-138 NGKLKVEVGRKQEVV
+138 
-153 VYDQSSK
+153 
-160 EAGHLS
+160 
-166 KDGFVHILMGKL
+166 
-178 EGTFHK
+178 
-184 VSLLTGGFA
+184 GGFA

-202 CEGKPATALP
+202 CEGKPAVALP
-212 MSLSQPCLPVANV
+212 MSLSQPCMPVANV

-365 LRLLQAFT
+365 LRLLQALT
-373 STSDDKISENNTK
+373 SSCDDKSSEGK
-386 QSSEVNT
+386 AQQQSSEVNGVGT
-393 GFEMNGHRTCD
+393 GLEVNGHHGT
-404 SSMTEPQ
+404 MTEPQ
-411 IPPEPKLPSPTSL
+411 ILPEPKLPSPTSL
-424 QKGFNGLHLSAE
+424 QQGFNGLHLSAE

-460 PHCPSLAPTH
+460 PHCPRLAPAH

-484 TVTSNGV
+484 TGSSNGV
-491 CSRSPVLDSPS
+491 CPQFSPVLDSPS
-502 SSDSP
+502 PSDSP
-507 FPSPGSVGSIGAL
+507 FPSPGSGGSIGGL
-520 GLGGTEGTHLPGS
+520 GLGGSEGVIRSGGS
-533 FSSRPRR
+533 SSSRPRR
-540 KPKHSS
+540 KAKHSS
-546 SSSPVHTLSHQP
+546 SSGPGCSANSSPVHTHPHQP
-558 PKSLSLSLDH
+558 PQSLSLSLGH
-568 KSPSLDEN
+568 KSPSMDEN
-576 PKTTMLLSLPSLPT
+576 LKGSLLLSLPSLPT
-590 MGSGAMWTK
+590 VGSGAMWTK
-599 HRETVQATTPVTPT
+599 HRDTVQATTPVTPVT
-613 TEAPWHFGVEEGGNG
+613 PTADAPWHFGAEEGGEG
-628 EMELGGGVEGR
+628 KMELGGGGGDGGR
-639 GEKSSVRFGSSSAY
+639 EESSVRFGSSSAY

-665 DKPQRE
+665 DKSQRE
-671 KPSSSQT
+671 KPSALQT
-678 QRDHRDSALSST
+678 QRDHRDSTTSSAVT
-690 VTMSNSSNNSGTVAE
+690 VSNNAVANGSGPASE
-705 MQFKRRSCQMEFE
+705 KQFKRRSCQMEFE

>member
-1 MCFRPTILRHHGS
+1 
-14 LSACFSGSSSPLTS
+14 
-28 ALCPPHLFLHLLLLL
+28 
-43 TTFPHR
+43 
-49 LHICDPGLPLS
+49 
-60 PSYIMAG
+60 MAG
-67 EKGPTKRTTMDIKRL
+67 EKGPTKRSAMDIKRL

-138 NGKLKVEVGRKQEVV
+138 NGKVKVELGRKQEVV

-178 EGTFHK
+178 ESTFHK

-365 LRLLQAFT
+365 LRLLQALT
-373 STSDDKISENNTK
+373 STSDEKISENNTK
-386 QSSEVNT
+386 QSSEVN
-393 GFEMNGHRTCD
+393 GVEMNGHRSNYD
-404 SSMTEPQ
+404 SSVAEPY
-411 IPPEPKLPSPTSL
+411 ITPEPKLPSPTSL
-424 QKGFNGLHLSAE
+424 QQGFNGLHLSAE

-450 DIKSVYSPSS
+450 DIKSVYSPNS
-460 PHCPSLAPTH
+460 PRCPSLAPTH

-484 TVTSNGV
+484 TGTSNGV
-491 CSRSPVLDSPS
+491 CSQSPVLDSPS

-507 FPSPGSVGSIGAL
+507 FPSPGSGGSIG
-520 GLGGTEGTHLPGS
+520 GLGEGVHRSGS
-533 FSSRPRR
+533 SSSRPRR
-540 KPKHSS
+540 KPKHCSG
-546 SSSPVHTLSHQP
+546 SSPVHSQPHQP
-558 PKSLSLSLDH
+558 PQSLSLSLDH

-576 PKTTMLLSLPSLPT
+576 LKGSLLLSLPSLPT

-599 HRETVQATTPVTPT
+599 HRDTVQATTPVTPVTPT
-613 TEAPWHFGVEEGGNG
+613 TDAPWYFGAEEGSKG
-628 EMELGGGVEGR
+628 EMELGRGGGR
-639 GEKSSVRFGSSSAY
+639 GEESSVRFGSSSAY

-665 DKPQRE
+665 DKSQRE
-671 KPSSSQT
+671 T
-678 QRDHRDSALSST
+678 QRDHRDSTSSST
-690 VTMSNSSNNSGTVAE
+690 VTMSNSVNNSGPASE
-705 MQFKRRSCQMEFE
+705 KQFKRRSCQMEFE

>member
-1 MCFRPTILRHHGS
+1 LKHECVWTCVKS
-14 LSACFSGSSSPLTS
+14 
-28 ALCPPHLFLHLLLLL
+28 
-43 TTFPHR
+43 
-49 LHICDPGLPLS
+49 
-60 PSYIMAG
+60 
-67 EKGPTKRTTMDIKRL
+67 RL

-110 GAVNV
+110 GAINV

-138 NGKLKVEVGRKQEVV
+138 NSKVKVELGRKQEVV

-353 NFLGQLLEFEKG
+353 NFLGQLLEFEKE
-365 LRLLQAFT
+365 LRLLQALT
-373 STSDDKISENNTK
+373 SNLDEKSAESSSK
-386 QSSEVNT
+386 QDSEVNGVST
-393 GFEMNGHRTCD
+393 CLEMNGHHSSYD
-404 SSMTEPQ
+404 SSVAEPQ
-411 IPPEPKLPSPTSL
+411 IPSEPKLPSPTTL
-424 QKGFNGLHLSAE
+424 QQGFNGLHLSAE

-450 DIKSVYSPSS
+450 DIKSVYSPNSS
-460 PHCPSLAPTH
+460 HCPTLAPSH
-470 SEDVP
+470 CEDVP

-484 TVTSNGV
+484 SGTSNGI
-491 CSRSPVLDSPS
+491 CSQSPVQDSPS

-507 FPSPGSVGSIGAL
+507 FPSPA
-520 GLGGTEGTHLPGS
+520 
-533 FSSRPRR
+533 RPRR
-540 KPKHSS
+540 KAKH
-546 SSSPVHTLSHQP
+546 SSPVHSQP
-558 PKSLSLSLDH
+558 PPPPQTLSLSLDSRTPCAEDNL
-568 KSPSLDEN
+568 KGSL
-576 PKTTMLLSLPSLPT
+576 LLSLPSLPNL
-590 MGSGAMWTK
+590 GSGAMWTK
-599 HRETVQATTPVTPT
+599 HRDTVQATTPVTPVTPT
-613 TEAPWHFGVEEGGNG
+613 TDAPWHFGAEST
-628 EMELGGGVEGR
+628 LR
-639 GEKSSVRFGSSSAY
+639 LGSSSAY
-653 VAFGCSEGVRLR
+653 VAFGCSEGARLR
-665 DKPQRE
+665 DKSQRD
-671 KPSSSQT
+671 KPPTGQS
-678 QRDHRDSALSST
+678 QRDHRDS
-690 VTMSNSSNNSGTVAE
+690 MSNGAANSGSDK
-705 MQFKRRSCQMEFE
+705 QFNRRSCQMEFE
-718 EGISETRSREE
+718 DGISETRSREE

>member
-1 MCFRPTILRHHGS
+1 
-14 LSACFSGSSSPLTS
+14 
-28 ALCPPHLFLHLLLLL
+28 
-43 TTFPHR
+43 
-49 LHICDPGLPLS
+49 
-60 PSYIMAG
+60 MAG
-67 EKGPTKRTTMDIKRL
+67 EKGPTKRSAMDIKRL

-138 NGKLKVEVGRKQEVV
+138 NGKVKVELGRKQEVV

-166 KDGFVHILMGKL
+166 KDGFVQILMGKL

-365 LRLLQAFT
+365 LRLLQALT
-373 STSDDKISENNTK
+373 STSDDKTSENKEINGV
-386 QSSEVNT
+386 ST
-393 GFEMNGHRTCD
+393 GFEMNGHRSNFD
-404 SSMTEPQ
+404 SSVAEPH

-424 QKGFNGLHLSAE
+424 QQGFNGLHLSAE

-450 DIKSVYSPSS
+450 DIKSVYSPNSS
-460 PHCPSLAPTH
+460 HCPSLAPTH

-484 TVTSNGV
+484 TGTSNGV
-491 CSRSPVLDSPS
+491 CSQSPVLDSPS

-507 FPSPGSVGSIGAL
+507 FPSPGSGGSIGGL
-520 GLGGTEGTHLPGS
+520 GLGGSEGVHRS
-533 FSSRPRR
+533 SSSSSRPRR
-540 KPKHSS
+540 KPKHCSG
-546 SSSPVHTLSHQP
+546 SSPIRSQSHQP
-558 PKSLSLSLDH
+558 PQSLSLSLDN

-576 PKTTMLLSLPSLPT
+576 LKGSLLLSLPSLPT
-590 MGSGAMWTK
+590 VGSGAMWTK
-599 HRETVQATTPVTPT
+599 HRDTVQATTPVTPVTPT
-613 TEAPWHFGVEEGGNG
+613 TDAPWHFGAEEGVEG
-628 EMELGGGVEGR
+628 EMELGGGGVGG
-639 GEKSSVRFGSSSAY
+639 GEESSVRFGSSSAY

-665 DKPQRE
+665 DKSQRE
-671 KPSSSQT
+671 KSSAPQT
-678 QRDHRDSALSST
+678 QRDHRDSMSSST
-690 VTMSNSSNNSGTVAE
+690 VTMSSSVNNSGPASE
-705 MQFKRRSCQMEFE
+705 KQFKRRSCQMEFE

>member
-1 MCFRPTILRHHGS
+1 
-14 LSACFSGSSSPLTS
+14 
-28 ALCPPHLFLHLLLLL
+28 
-43 TTFPHR
+43 
-49 LHICDPGLPLS
+49 
-60 PSYIMAG
+60 MAG
-67 EKGPTKRTTMDIKRL
+67 EKGPTKRSAMDIKRL

-110 GAVNV
+110 SAVNV

-138 NGKLKVEVGRKQEVV
+138 NGKVKVELGRKQEVV

-365 LRLLQAFT
+365 LRLLQAL
-373 STSDDKISENNTK
+373 TSDDKISDSNTK
-386 QSSEVNT
+386 QSSEVNGVNT
-393 GFEMNGHRTCD
+393 GFEMNGHRSNYD
-404 SSMTEPQ
+404 SSVAEPH
-411 IPPEPKLPSPTSL
+411 IPAEPKLPSPTSL
-424 QKGFNGLHLSAE
+424 QQGFNGLHLSAE

-460 PHCPSLAPTH
+460 PNCPSMAPTH

-484 TVTSNGV
+484 TGTSNGV
-491 CSRSPVLDSPS
+491 CSQSPVLDSPS

-507 FPSPGSVGSIGAL
+507 FPSPGSGGSIG
-520 GLGGTEGTHLPGS
+520 GLREGVHRSGS
-533 FSSRPRR
+533 SSSRPRR
-540 KPKHSS
+540 KPKHSCG
-546 SSSPVHTLSHQP
+546 SSPIHSHPHQP
-558 PKSLSLSLDH
+558 PQSLSLSLDN
-568 KSPSLDEN
+568 KSPSLEEN
-576 PKTTMLLSLPSLPT
+576 LKGSLLLSLPSLPT
-590 MGSGAMWTK
+590 VGSGAMWTK
-599 HRETVQATTPVTPT
+599 HRDTVQATTPVTPVTPT
-613 TEAPWHFGVEEGGNG
+613 TDAPWHFGAEEGGDG
-628 EMELGGGVEGR
+628 GMELGGGGVGQE
-639 GEKSSVRFGSSSAY
+639 EESSVRFGSSSAY

-665 DKPQRE
+665 DKSQRE
-671 KPSSSQT
+671 KPSAPQT
-678 QRDHRDSALSST
+678 QRDHRDSMSSST
-690 VTMSNSSNNSGTVAE
+690 VSNSGPASE
-705 MQFKRRSCQMEFE
+705 KQFKRRSCQMEFE

>member
-1 MCFRPTILRHHGS
+1 
-14 LSACFSGSSSPLTS
+14 
-28 ALCPPHLFLHLLLLL
+28 
-43 TTFPHR
+43 
-49 LHICDPGLPLS
+49 
-60 PSYIMAG
+60 MAG
-67 EKGPTKRTTMDIKRL
+67 EKGPTKRRIMDIKRL

-110 GAVNV
+110 GAINV

-138 NGKLKVEVGRKQEVV
+138 NGKVKVELGRKHEVV

-178 EGTFHK
+178 EDTFHK

-202 CEGKPATALP
+202 CEVKPATALP

-353 NFLGQLLEFEKG
+353 NFLGQLLEFEKD
-365 LRLLQAFT
+365 LRLLQALT
-373 STSDDKISENNTK
+373 SSSDDKNTESHMK
-386 QSSEVNT
+386 QSSEVNGVST
-393 GFEMNGHRTCD
+393 SFEINGHHINHE
-404 SSMTEPQ
+404 SSVEEPQ
-411 IPPEPKLPSPTSL
+411 SSSEPKLPSPTSL
-424 QKGFNGLHLSAE
+424 QQGFNGLHLSAE

-450 DIKSVYSPSS
+450 DIKSVYLPSS

-484 TVTSNGV
+484 TGSGV
-491 CSRSPVLDSPS
+491 CPQSPVLDSPS
-502 SSDSP
+502 FSDSP
-507 FPSPGSVGSIGAL
+507 FPSPGSGGSIGGL
-520 GLGGTEGTHLPGS
+520 GLGVSEGVRWSDGS
-533 FSSRPRR
+533 SSSRTRR
-540 KPKHSS
+540 KPKHNCG
-546 SSSPVHTLSHQP
+546 SSPVHSHSHQP
-558 PKSLSLSLDH
+558 PQTLSLSLDN
-568 KSPSLDEN
+568 KSSSLDDN
-576 PKTTMLLSLPSLPT
+576 LKSSLLLSLPSLPSV
-590 MGSGAMWTK
+590 GSGAMWTK
-599 HRETVQATTPVTPT
+599 HRDTVQATTPVTPVTPT
-613 TEAPWHFGVEEGGNG
+613 TDAPWHFGAEEGGER
-628 EMELGGGVEGR
+628 EMELGGR
-639 GEKSSVRFGSSSAY
+639 GNGEREESSVRFGGSSAY
-653 VAFGCSEGVRLR
+653 VAFECSESVRLQ
-665 DKPQRE
+665 DKSQRE
-671 KPSSSQT
+671 KASASQTHRDPRDSTSSS
-678 QRDHRDSALSST
+678 SSISNNT
-690 VTMSNSSNNSGTVAE
+690 VTNSE
-705 MQFKRRSCQMEFE
+705 KQFKRRSCQMEFE

>member
-1 MCFRPTILRHHGS
+1 
-14 LSACFSGSSSPLTS
+14 
-28 ALCPPHLFLHLLLLL
+28 
-43 TTFPHR
+43 
-49 LHICDPGLPLS
+49 
-60 PSYIMAG
+60 MAG
-67 EKGPTKRTTMDIKRL
+67 EKGPTKRSTMDIKRL

-138 NGKLKVEVGRKQEVV
+138 NGKVKVELGRKQEVV

-178 EGTFHK
+178 EGTFYK

-212 MSLSQPCLPVANV
+212 MSLSQPCLPVANI

-365 LRLLQAFT
+365 LRLLQALT
-373 STSDDKISENNTK
+373 STSDDTNIK
-386 QSSEVNT
+386 QNSEVNGVST
-393 GFEMNGHRTCD
+393 GFEMNGHHSNYD
-404 SSMTEPQ
+404 SSVSEPR

-424 QKGFNGLHLSAE
+424 QQGFNGLHLSAE

-450 DIKSVYSPSS
+450 DIKSVYSPNG
-460 PHCPSLAPTH
+460 PRCPGLAPTH

-484 TVTSNGV
+484 AGTSNGV
-491 CSRSPVLDSPS
+491 CSPSPVLDSPS

-507 FPSPGSVGSIGAL
+507 FPSPGSGGSIGGL
-520 GLGGTEGTHLPGS
+520 GLGGSEGVHRS
-533 FSSRPRR
+533 SSSSSRPRR

-546 SSSPVHTLSHQP
+546 STSPVHSQPHQP
-558 PKSLSLSLDH
+558 PQSLSLSLDH
-568 KSPSLDEN
+568 KSPSLDDN
-576 PKTTMLLSLPSLPT
+576 LKGSLLLSLPSLPT
-590 MGSGAMWTK
+590 VGSGAMWTK
-599 HRETVQATTPVTPT
+599 HRDTVQATTPVTPVTPT
-613 TEAPWHFGVEEGGNG
+613 TDAPWHFGAEEGGER
-628 EMELGGGVEGR
+628 EMELGGGGGGG
-639 GEKSSVRFGSSSAY
+639 GEESSVRFGSSSAY

-665 DKPQRE
+665 EKSQRE
-671 KPSSSQT
+671 KPSPPQT
-678 QRDHRDSALSST
+678 QRDHRDSTSSST
-690 VTMSNSSNNSGTVAE
+690 VSMSSSSNNSGPPSDK
-705 MQFKRRSCQMEFE
+705 QFKRRSCQMEFE